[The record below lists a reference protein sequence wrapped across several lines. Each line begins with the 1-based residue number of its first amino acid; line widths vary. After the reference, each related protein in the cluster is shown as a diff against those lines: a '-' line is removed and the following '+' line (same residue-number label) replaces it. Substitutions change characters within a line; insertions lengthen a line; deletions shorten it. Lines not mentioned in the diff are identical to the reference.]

1 MAIYKQV
8 WYDRYNGMVL
18 FYLLLPSPLLSFSVI
33 SFTVLS
39 FDNFLQKYFYS
50 VLVVQINLNL
60 KNRKCWKR
68 KKRKKLAG
76 FVMTYLKKRKFLV
89 EIFSRHSE
97 RDLSSLVPDSF
108 KFLIFN
114 SRITNHA
121 IVRLRRIKK
130 RTRKIVTS
138 STWNLM
144 VNFWI

>member
-1 MAIYKQV
+1 
-8 WYDRYNGMVL
+8 MVDITDGIIL
-18 FYLLLPSPLLSFSVI
+18 STPLLSSFLLSSPLLFCHI
-33 SFTVLS
+33 IYCIMFVLS
-39 FDNFLQKYFYS
+39 FDYFLQKYFYS
-50 VLVVQINLNL
+50 ILVVQINLNL

-130 RTRKIVTS
+130 RTRK
-138 STWNLM
+138 
-144 VNFWI
+144 

>member
-1 MAIYKQV
+1 MQICKQV
-8 WYDRYNGMVL
+8 WYGRYNGMVL
-18 FYLLLPSPLLSFSVI
+18 SYLLLSSPLLFFSVI

-68 KKRKKLAG
+68 KKRKKLAW
-76 FVMTYLKKRKFLV
+76 FVMTYLEKRKFLV

-108 KFLIFN
+108 KFLMFN
-114 SRITNHA
+114 SKITNHA

-130 RTRKIVTS
+130 RTRK
-138 STWNLM
+138 
-144 VNFWI
+144 